1 MGEMECWSNGV
12 LLRVIQYS
20 IIPVLQHSSE
30 VYMAIKEITPQQVH
44 DVLSADP
51 NVVYIDVRTER
62 EFAAGHPQGAVNI
75 PVAFP
80 DPARGMMANKDFVQV
95 VEANFPR
102 DKKIIVGCQ
111 AGPRSNA
118 AAGLLQQAG
127 FQDVANML
135 GGFGGM
141 RDQLG
146 NVVAPGWASSGLPL
160 SDDNGEGVS
169 YESLSAKIR

>member
-1 MGEMECWSNGV
+1 
-12 LLRVIQYS
+12 
-20 IIPVLQHSSE
+20 
-30 VYMAIKEITPQQVH
+30 MAIKEITPQQAH

-80 DPARGMMANKDFVQV
+80 DPARGMVMNEDFVKV
-95 VEANFPR
+95 VERHFPK

-127 FQDVANML
+127 YEDVSNMV

-141 RDQLG
+141 KDPLG
-146 NVVAPGWASSGLPL
+146 RAIAPGWSTLGLPV
-160 SDDNGEGVS
+160 SQDNGDGVS
-169 YESLSAKIR
+169 YPSLKGKS

>member
-1 MGEMECWSNGV
+1 
-12 LLRVIQYS
+12 
-20 IIPVLQHSSE
+20 
-30 VYMAIKEITPQQVH
+30 MAIKEITPQQAH
-44 DVLSADP
+44 DLLTANSDAI
-51 NVVYIDVRTER
+51 YIDVRTER
-62 EFAAGHPQGAVNI
+62 EFANGHPQGAVNI

-141 RDQLG
+141 RDQMG
-146 NVVAPGWASSGLPL
+146 NVIAPGWANSGLPV
-160 SDDNGEGVS
+160 SNDNGEGVS
-169 YESLSAKIR
+169 YESLAGKAK

>member
-1 MGEMECWSNGV
+1 MAV
-12 LLRVIQYS
+12 K
-20 IIPVLQHSSE
+20 E
-30 VYMAIKEITPQQVH
+30 VTPQQAH
-44 DVLSADP
+44 DTLQSDVGA
-51 NVVYIDVRTER
+51 VYIDVRTER

-80 DPARGMMANKDFVQV
+80 DPARGMVMNADFVKV
-95 VEANFPR
+95 VESNFPK

-127 FQDVANML
+127 YQDVANML

-141 RDQLG
+141 RDPMG
-146 NVVAPGWASSGLPL
+146 NVIAPGWSSLNLPVGQ
-160 SDDNGEGVS
+160 DNGEGVS
-169 YESLSAKIR
+169 YQSLSAKAGK

>member
-1 MGEMECWSNGV
+1 
-12 LLRVIQYS
+12 
-20 IIPVLQHSSE
+20 
-30 VYMAIKEITPQQVH
+30 MAVKEITPQQAH
-44 DVLSADP
+44 DTLQSDAVA
-51 NVVYIDVRTER
+51 VYIDVRTER

-80 DPARGMMANKDFVQV
+80 DPARGMVMNADFVKV
-95 VEANFPR
+95 VEGNFPK

-127 FQDVANML
+127 YQDVSNMV

-141 RDQLG
+141 RDPMG
-146 NVVAPGWASSGLPL
+146 KVIAPGWSSLNLPVGQ
-160 SDDNGEGVS
+160 DNGEGVS
-169 YESLSAKIR
+169 YESLSAKVGK